1 MQKKGTK
8 IAMGMGL
15 GMAIGG
21 AAGAIGGSMMHA
33 AGSPAKKK
41 AAKALRSVEDVL
53 GSLQSMLK

>member
-1 MQKKGTK
+1 MQKKTTK

-21 AAGAIGGSMMHA
+21 AAGALGGSMMHS